1 MRGHGAALAT
11 IFLLLLIA
19 GVASALPTDPK
30 LGKISAQGPV
40 GLSSSKANVALLQ
53 GTGIKPGDSVTGIIT
68 LTNKGHTASVRLVG
82 EAFSMQQVILT
93 DTASLNGL
101 DAYVLPQSIQ
111 FNIDLA
117 HGVDRQTYMD
127 ALDNTLRPY
136 GITTQPNTTSTRP
149 PAARSRADRSSCSS
163 ASGVCA

>member
-30 LGKISAQGPV
+30 LGRISAQGPV

-68 LTNKGHTASVRLVG
+68 LTNKGDRPGKLGLSISGVHDTPGLYGGRLSSVLQLRIDDQ
-82 EAFSMQQVILT
+82 E
-93 DTASLNGL
+93 ASLDAVANGKYPYWQTEF
-101 DAYVLPQSIQ
+101 AY
-111 FNIDLA
+111 
-117 HGVDRQTYMD
+117 T
-127 ALDNTLRPY
+127 
-136 GITTQPNTTSTRP
+136 
-149 PAARSRADRSSCSS
+149 
-163 ASGVCA
+163 